1 MRPYG
6 PCFALMS
13 EAEAVSRAMQ
23 RIARMVDAEI
33 EKEAGQRI
41 AFTLLVYTA
50 PRASYVGSC
59 ERAEA
64 IREMKRLIEIWEAD
78 MPDIAAHEVI

>member
-1 MRPYG
+1 
-6 PCFALMS
+6 
-13 EAEAVSRAMQ
+13 MQ
-23 RIARMVDAEI
+23 RIARMIDAEI
-33 EKEAGQRI
+33 EKEAGQRV

-78 MPDIAAHEVI
+78 MPDIPAHDIT